1 VENGWPRPLEIEEH
15 SHAGMATRYAA
26 GAAGLPFGILRG
38 YIGTDL
44 PNHTGSIKTV
54 ECPFTGEVLAAVP
67 AINPDVGIVHAQR
80 ADRHGNV
87 QIWGL
92 LGVQKEA
99 VLASL
104 RSIVTVEEIV
114 DELPPVAGA
123 IVLPEWALSSV
134 CLVPGGAHPSFAMGF
149 SVRDNAFYKAWDS
162 ISKDRDAFTAWID
175 KHVVGTADFAEYRES
190 VGF

>member
-1 VENGWPRPLEIEEH
+1 MLEIEEH

-44 PNHTGSIKTV
+44 PNHTNTIKTV

-67 AINPDVGIVHAQR
+67 AINPDVGIIHAQR

-99 VLASL
+99 VLAST

-123 IVLPEWALSSV
+123 IVLPEWVVSAV

-149 SVRDNAFYKAWDS
+149 SVRDNAFYKAWDA

-175 KHVVGTADFAEYRES
+175 KHVIGTADFAEYRES